1 MGQGSELE
9 QNLIRLSDDQAK
21 EVIRQNL
28 AGVPREYLAE
38 RTGFSYSCIKALCE
52 GTNRSHLLRDV
63 EEDAIRDRGM
73 IG

>member
-1 MGQGSELE
+1 MIL
-9 QNLIRLSDDQAK
+9 LSDEQAK

-38 RTGFSYSCIKALCE
+38 RTGFSHSCIKALCE

-63 EEDAIRDRGM
+63 EEEAIREKGM
-73 IG
+73 MG

>member
-1 MGQGSELE
+1 MSV
-9 QNLIRLSDDQAK
+9 RLSDDQAR

-63 EEDAIRDRGM
+63 EEEAIREKGM
-73 IG
+73 MG

>member
-1 MGQGSELE
+1 M
-9 QNLIRLSDDQAK
+9 IRLSDEQAK

-63 EEDAIRDRGM
+63 EEEALKTKD
-73 IG
+73 

>member
-1 MGQGSELE
+1 MD
-9 QNLIRLSDDQAK
+9 RLTDDQAR

-28 AGVPREYLAE
+28 AGVPREYLDE

-63 EEDAIRDRGM
+63 EEEAIRQKGM
-73 IG
+73 MG

>member
-1 MGQGSELE
+1 M
-9 QNLIRLSDDQAK
+9 IRLSDEQAK

-63 EEDAIRDRGM
+63 EEEAFRENRMMG
-73 IG
+73 

>member
-1 MGQGSELE
+1 M
-9 QNLIRLSDDQAK
+9 IRLTDDQSR

-52 GTNRSHLLRDV
+52 GTNRIHLLRDI
-63 EEDAIRDRGM
+63 EEEAFREKGM
-73 IG
+73 MG

>member
-1 MGQGSELE
+1 M
-9 QNLIRLSDDQAK
+9 IRLSDDQAK

-52 GTNRSHLLRDV
+52 GASRSHLLRDV
-63 EEDAIRDRGM
+63 EEEAIREKGM
-73 IG
+73 MG

>member
-1 MGQGSELE
+1 MAM
-9 QNLIRLSDDQAK
+9 RLTDDQAR
-21 EVIRQNL
+21 EVIRQDL

-63 EEDAIRDRGM
+63 EEEVFREKRMMG
-73 IG
+73 

>member
-1 MGQGSELE
+1 M
-9 QNLIRLSDDQAK
+9 IRLSDDQAK

-52 GTNRSHLLRDV
+52 GTNRSHLLRGV
-63 EEDAIRDRGM
+63 EEEAIREKGM
-73 IG
+73 MG

>member
-1 MGQGSELE
+1 M
-9 QNLIRLSDDQAK
+9 IRLSDDQAK

-63 EEDAIRDRGM
+63 EEEAFREKGM
-73 IG
+73 MG

>member
-1 MGQGSELE
+1 M
-9 QNLIRLSDDQAK
+9 IRLSDDQAK

-38 RTGFSYSCIKALCE
+38 RTGFSYSCIKALCN

-63 EEDAIRDRGM
+63 EEEAFREKGM
-73 IG
+73 MG

>member
-1 MGQGSELE
+1 M
-9 QNLIRLSDDQAK
+9 IRLSNEQAK

-63 EEDAIRDRGM
+63 EEEAIREKGM

>member
-1 MGQGSELE
+1 MSMRLTDE
-9 QNLIRLSDDQAK
+9 QARQ
-21 EVIRQNL
+21 VIRQNL

-63 EEDAIRDRGM
+63 EEEKFKDEGK

>member
-1 MGQGSELE
+1 M
-9 QNLIRLSDDQAK
+9 IRLSDDQAR

-63 EEDAIRDRGM
+63 EKEAFREKGM
-73 IG
+73 MG

>member
-1 MGQGSELE
+1 M
-9 QNLIRLSDDQAK
+9 IRLTDAEAK

-63 EEDAIRDRGM
+63 EEEAFREKGM
-73 IG
+73 MG

>member
-1 MGQGSELE
+1 M
-9 QNLIRLSDDQAK
+9 IRLSDDQAK

-38 RTGFSYSCIKALCE
+38 RTGFSYSCIKAPCE

-63 EEDAIRDRGM
+63 EEEAFREKGM
-73 IG
+73 LG

>member
-1 MGQGSELE
+1 M
-9 QNLIRLSDDQAK
+9 IRLTDEQAR

-52 GTNRSHLLRDV
+52 GTNRRHLLREV
-63 EEDAIRDRGM
+63 EMSHNNEEGVM
-73 IG
+73 G

>member
-1 MGQGSELE
+1 M
-9 QNLIRLSDDQAK
+9 IRLSDDQAR

-63 EEDAIRDRGM
+63 EEEVTREKGM
-73 IG
+73 MG